1 VLEVTKEMPQPSKAE
16 SVGIEKRKQMTDS
29 DEEGALSISVASRP
43 ARPLLHDRCALKGPA
58 KACPVGSGQ
67 SAPVLRVVTLNP
79 QFR

>member
-43 ARPLLHDRCALKGPA
+43 A
-58 KACPVGSGQ
+58 
-67 SAPVLRVVTLNP
+67 
-79 QFR
+79 